1 MSKLRDN
8 IKERDIIKRINNI
21 RIFGNSLS
29 GSYNQV
35 VALVLILISI
45 FILGGGMYDVII
57 QPLILLPTST
67 TTQFFYF
74 GLRNQ
79 SLTESLVFM
88 VLLTTGIS
96 GLYLSFRSSKLIYR
110 PREASI
116 MLFIGIALIITAF
129 LCCEYILI
137 LKQVV

>member
-8 IKERDIIKRINNI
+8 IKERDIIKRISNI
-21 RIFGNSLS
+21 RLFGNTLN
-29 GSYNQV
+29 GSYNLV
-35 VALVLILISI
+35 LALVLILISI
-45 FILGGGMYDVII
+45 FILGGGMYDVIMR
-57 QPLILLPTST
+57 PLILLPTST

-74 GLRNQ
+74 GLRDQ

-88 VLLTTGIS
+88 VLLTIGVS
-96 GLYLSFRSSKLIYR
+96 GLYLSSRSSKLIYR

-116 MLFIGIALIITAF
+116 MLFIGVALIITAF

>member
-8 IKERDIIKRINNI
+8 VKELDLIKRISNI
-21 RIFGNSLS
+21 RVFRNTLGR
-29 GSYNQV
+29 SYNLI

-45 FILGGGMYDVII
+45 FILGGGVYDILM

-67 TTQFFYF
+67 TTRFFYF
-74 GLRNQ
+74 GLRDQ

-88 VLLTTGIS
+88 VLLTIGIS

-116 MLFIGIALIITAF
+116 TLFISVALIIIAF

-137 LKQVV
+137 LKQIV

>member
-88 VLLTTGIS
+88 VLLTIGIS

>member
-8 IKERDIIKRINNI
+8 VKELDLIKRISNI
-21 RIFGNSLS
+21 RVFRNTLGR
-29 GSYNQV
+29 SYNLI

-45 FILGGGMYDVII
+45 FILGGGVYDILM

-67 TTQFFYF
+67 TTRFFYF
-74 GLRNQ
+74 GLRDQ

-88 VLLTTGIS
+88 VLLTIGIS

-116 MLFIGIALIITAF
+116 MLFISVALIITAF

>member
-8 IKERDIIKRINNI
+8 VKELDLIERISNI
-21 RIFGNSLS
+21 RVFRNTLGR
-29 GSYNQV
+29 SYNLI

-45 FILGGGMYDVII
+45 FILGGGVYDILM

-67 TTQFFYF
+67 TTRFFYF
-74 GLRNQ
+74 GLRDQ

-88 VLLTTGIS
+88 VLLTIGIS

-110 PREASI
+110 PREALI
-116 MLFIGIALIITAF
+116 MLFISVALIITAF

-137 LKQVV
+137 LKQIV

>member
-8 IKERDIIKRINNI
+8 VKELDLIKRISNI
-21 RIFGNSLS
+21 RVFRNTFGR
-29 GSYNQV
+29 SYNLI

-45 FILGGGMYDVII
+45 FILGGGVYDILM

-67 TTQFFYF
+67 TTRFFYF
-74 GLRNQ
+74 GLRDQ

-88 VLLTTGIS
+88 VLLTIGIS

-116 MLFIGIALIITAF
+116 MLFVSVALIITAF

-137 LKQVV
+137 LKQIV

>member
-1 MSKLRDN
+1 MSKLRED
-8 IKERDIIKRINNI
+8 IKDRDIIKRISNI
-21 RIFGNSLS
+21 RVFGNTLS
-29 GSYNQV
+29 RSYNLFL
-35 VALVLILISI
+35 ALVLILISI
-45 FILGGGMYDVII
+45 FILGGGMYDVIMR
-57 QPLILLPTST
+57 PLILLPTST

-74 GLRNQ
+74 GLRDQ

-88 VLLTTGIS
+88 FLLTIGIS
-96 GLYLSFRSSKLIYR
+96 GIYLSFRSSKLIYR

-137 LKQVV
+137 LKQIV

>member
-8 IKERDIIKRINNI
+8 VKELDLIKRISNI
-21 RIFGNSLS
+21 RVFRNTLGR
-29 GSYNQV
+29 SYNLI

-45 FILGGGMYDVII
+45 FILGGGVYDILM

-67 TTQFFYF
+67 TTRFFYF
-74 GLRNQ
+74 GLRDQ

-88 VLLTTGIS
+88 VLLTIGIS

-116 MLFIGIALIITAF
+116 MLFVSVALIITAF

-137 LKQVV
+137 LKQIV

>member
-88 VLLTTGIS
+88 VLLTIGIS

-116 MLFIGIALIITAF
+116 MLFIGVALIITAF